1 MLLTEDIADAMYDA
15 ILEYGV
21 TDSRAGLIA
30 HVSTSTVSRWK
41 QEHPIF
47 ADFLETARIAF
58 EAEEVRKIRNARRR
72 DGQFSPQNSKWL
84 LERTNPARWGR
95 PSTRSTPAHIDRPS
109 LQPEDRNP
117 NSHQSNFTQNIPEI
131 PEPHAS
137 HPPRSDSQSVDS
149 ETAANLAQNQ
159 TAHAAAKA
167 DIAVPQGAQ
176 FHSTQQ
182 SKFPPNIPEIP
193 QSKPQ
198 RAAAFVATQDQ
209 GPAPLATQIVP
220 VKPVGVTPSSCGNYP
235 PALAVK
241 GLEEFLARLSHRR
254 AA

>member
-21 TDSRAGLIA
+21 TDSRAGLMA

-41 QEHPIF
+41 QEDPIF
-47 ADFLETARIAF
+47 ADFLETARTAF
-58 EAEEVRKIRNARRR
+58 EAEEVRKIRTARRR

-95 PSTRSTPAHIDRPS
+95 PSTRSTPAHTVRP
-109 LQPEDRNP
+109 ENRNP
-117 NSHQSNFTQNIPEI
+117 NSQQRNFTQNIPEI

-137 HPPRSDSQSVDS
+137 HPPRSDSQSIDS

-159 TAHAAAKA
+159 TSHAAATA
-167 DIAVPQGAQ
+167 DIAVPPGAQ

-182 SKFPPNIPEIP
+182 SKFPPNIPEIRQP
-193 QSKPQ
+193 KPE
-198 RAAAFVATQDQ
+198 RAAAFVTQDH
-209 GPAPLATQIVP
+209 GPAALATQIVP
-220 VKPVGVTPSSCGNYP
+220 AKPVGVTPSSCGNYP

-241 GLEEFLARLSHRR
+241 GMEEFLARFSSRR